1 LTLGPMDWHKA
12 LEIAIAVSH
21 GLAAAH
27 AKGITHRDIKPANIF
42 LTAANVKILD
52 FGIALICAPS
62 PPQPE
67 PGNTIPSA
75 VTRPG
80 FAVGTVGYMAPERLR
95 GGAVGPSSDI
105 FSLGCVL
112 HEMVTGNRAF
122 GGATAADTVASVLT
136 LDPSPLLDGPAE
148 LEELVA
154 HCLR

>member
-1 LTLGPMDWHKA
+1 LAEDAEARSRFQREAKAIAALSHPNILALYDFDSDQGVAFAVMELLEGETLESRLTLGPMDWHKA

-95 GGAVGPSSDI
+95 GGAVGPS
-105 FSLGCVL
+105 
-112 HEMVTGNRAF
+112 
-122 GGATAADTVASVLT
+122 
-136 LDPSPLLDGPAE
+136 
-148 LEELVA
+148 
-154 HCLR
+154 